1 MLKTMNSES
10 LGSTR
15 SRSVGTVDADT
26 ELARLAKAM
35 GHPLRVQIVRLLAT
49 RTTCVCGEL
58 VGELPVAQSTVS
70 QHLKILKDAGLIKGT
85 IDRPRVC
92 YCLAPGAL
100 QRLKAL
106 VNSLPEACEDHE
118 LKSAVGRN
126 CR

>member
-1 MLKTMNSES
+1 MTKKD
-10 LGSTR
+10 G
-15 SRSVGTVDADT
+15 
-26 ELARLAKAM
+26 ELARLAKAL
-35 GHPLRVQIVRLLAT
+35 GHPLRVRIVRLLAK

-70 QHLKILKDAGLIKGT
+70 QHLKILKEAGVIQGT

-106 VNSLPEACEDHE
+106 VNSLPEPCQDEEPEPVAGRACH
-118 LKSAVGRN
+118 
-126 CR
+126 